1 MAASGK
7 IVKIVVLLVVITGVV
22 VFAVMM
28 NTRGEKEPEWSRA
41 RKFELID
48 LETLEPVTMTIGE
61 WDDMRKMDK
70 KGKNPNTGEYTVVPQ
85 RLCDKCRK
93 PVPRPEFLVLEKFE
107 PKPGRGSDLDP
118 KPRSGARIPLAK
130 AICPRC
136 GGAAAIIPM
145 P

>member
-1 MAASGK
+1 MAESGK
-7 IVKIVVLLVVITGVV
+7 TTKFIVLLVIIAGAV
-22 VFAVMM
+22 VFAVQM
-28 NTRGEKEPEWSRA
+28 GCSSEEEPDWSKERQM
-41 RKFELID
+41 ELID
-48 LETLEPVTMTIGE
+48 LKTLEPVIMTVGE
-61 WDDMRKMDK
+61 WDSLEKMDK